1 MRGCHMTRIQKLEQE
16 IRRLAPSEL
25 VAFRK
30 WFEDYDSDQWD
41 SQIEED
47 ALTGKLDRLAQK
59 ALADHKAGK
68 TNEI

>member
-1 MRGCHMTRIQKLEQE
+1 MTRIQKLEQE
-16 IRRLAPSEL
+16 VRKLAPSEL
-25 VAFRK
+25 EAFRK
-30 WFEDYDSDQWD
+30 WFQDYDSNQWD

-68 TNEI
+68 TSEI

>member
-1 MRGCHMTRIQKLEQE
+1 MTRVQELEQE
-16 IRRLAPSEL
+16 VRKLAPSEL

-30 WFEDYDSDQWD
+30 WFEDFDSDQLD

-47 ALTGKLDRLAQK
+47 ALSGKLDRLAQK

-68 TNEI
+68 TSEI

>member
-1 MRGCHMTRIQKLEQE
+1 MTRIQKLEQE
-16 IRRLAPSEL
+16 IRKLAPSEL
-25 VAFRK
+25 EAFRK
-30 WFEDYDSDQWD
+30 WFQDYDSDQWD

-68 TNEI
+68 TSEI

>member
-1 MRGCHMTRIQKLEQE
+1 MTRVQELEQE
-16 IRRLAPSEL
+16 VRKLAPSEL
-25 VAFRK
+25 AAFRK
-30 WFEDYDSDQWD
+30 WFEDFDSDQWD

-68 TNEI
+68 TSEI

>member
-1 MRGCHMTRIQKLEQE
+1 MTRVQGLEQE
-16 IRRLAPSEL
+16 VRKLAPSEL
-25 VAFRK
+25 AALRK
-30 WFEDYDSDQWD
+30 WFQDYDSDQWD

-68 TNEI
+68 TSEI

>member
-1 MRGCHMTRIQKLEQE
+1 MTRVQELEQE
-16 IRRLAPSEL
+16 VRKLAPSEL
-25 VAFRK
+25 AAFRK
-30 WFEDYDSDQWD
+30 WFRDYASDQWD

-68 TNEI
+68 TSEI

>member
-1 MRGCHMTRIQKLEQE
+1 MTRIQKLEQE
-16 IRRLAPSEL
+16 VRKLAPREL
-25 VAFRK
+25 AAFRK
-30 WFEDYDSDQWD
+30 WFRDYDSDQWD

-68 TNEI
+68 TSEL